1 MQNPQN
7 KENGPQNAPPEPVCY
22 EILVLGLLDPPRAQW
37 FEGMTLTSVENGEN
51 GLACTRIT
59 GPVVDQPALHGLLA
73 KIRDLNL
80 TLLSVR
86 RITSGASTG
95 SG

>member
-1 MQNPQN
+1 MRNPQN
-7 KENGPQNAPPEPVCY
+7 KEKGSHATPPEPVCY
-22 EILVLGLLDPPRAQW
+22 EILVQGLLDPPRAEW
-37 FEGMTLTSVENGEN
+37 FEGMTLTPVENGEH

-59 GPVVDQPALHGLLA
+59 GPIVDQPALHGLLA

-86 RITSGASTG
+86 RISFGDGSMSG
-95 SG
+95 